1 MPARGRPTSEKTPYR
16 LSATIRLSAGTGE
29 FHRLSFLVFLKQQH
43 QRQPGG
49 EQEQQYSQLK
59 AVEQLFNVTVEG
71 VQVLNRKGKL
81 KRTIRGFGKRNDIRK
96 AYVKLAEGQDID
108 FLDVE

>member
-1 MPARGRPTSEKTPYR
+1 MNQERIYQVLLGPLVSEKA
-16 LSATIRLSAGTGE
+16 SMVGEKGQVVFKVASDATKPEI
-29 FHRLSFLVFLKQQH
+29 K
-43 QRQPGG
+43 
-49 EQEQQYSQLK
+49 K

-81 KRTIRGFGKRNDIRK
+81 KRTARGFGKRNDLRK
-96 AYVKLAEGQDID
+96 AYVKLAAGQDID

>member
-1 MPARGRPTSEKTPYR
+1 MNQERIYKVLLGPHVSEKASRVAEHGQVVFRVAPEFR
-16 LSATIRLSAGTGE
+16 VAPDATKPEI
-29 FHRLSFLVFLKQQH
+29 K
-43 QRQPGG
+43 
-49 EQEQQYSQLK
+49 K

-81 KRTIRGFGKRNDIRK
+81 KRTARGFGKRNDIRK

>member
-1 MPARGRPTSEKTPYR
+1 MNQERIYQVLLGPHVSEKA
-16 LSATIRLSAGTGE
+16 SMVGEKGQVVFKVAADATKPEI
-29 FHRLSFLVFLKQQH
+29 K
-43 QRQPGG
+43 
-49 EQEQQYSQLK
+49 K

-81 KRTIRGFGKRNDIRK
+81 KRTARGFGKRADLRK
-96 AYVKLAEGQDID
+96 AYVKLAAGQDID